1 MSRQFRLSRQLDTI
15 KTKTM
20 VMLQIVKTTQPGSK
34 VILKMSLF
42 DFEGEEKIVS
52 LKNLKILKV
61 LTESKTKL

>member
-42 DFEGEEKIVS
+42 DFEEEEKIVS